1 MVVSLSLDYKRWR
14 TSPILLVPIRGRIET
29 IMQESSIPDVVLVRS
44 IIKVKVVGASTL
56 FGHSV
61 ALGVHHDIIKG
72 NPEVVIPDNDRKMR
86 MAVVLKALPSA
97 SEKDLYVS
105 LF

>member
-1 MVVSLSLDYKRWR
+1 
-14 TSPILLVPIRGRIET
+14 
-29 IMQESSIPDVVLVRS
+29 
-44 IIKVKVVGASTL
+44 
-56 FGHSV
+56 
-61 ALGVHHDIIKG
+61 VHHDIIKG